1 MAAGGHRA
9 ILIGLGVGA
18 TTGLLANVLGR
29 VTVGG
34 PADSN
39 GNGVDDR
46 VDWVAFNVGDTL
58 GQVFLRLMSMMVV
71 PLVLSAL
78 ALAVVGLGDVRRL
91 GRLGLRTLFWTATF
105 SITAVTIG
113 VLLVNVIRPG
123 EALSPER
130 RADLKAQYAE
140 RPATGDAGKAID
152 NARKAKTLR
161 DTLLDI
167 IPKNPLQEMV
177 GALDGSS
184 PGGGML
190 SVMFFA
196 IMLGLAATTSGDN
209 TRTLTGWLEGLYEVS
224 MTVIGWAMRLAPLG
238 AGGLVFA
245 VTARLGFD
253 ILASLGWF
261 VACVIGGLLIQQ
273 YGVYSLA
280 LLWSRAMSPVQFFLR
295 TLDAQIVAFSTS
307 SSSATL
313 PTAIRVANES
323 LKLPPTVSNFVLTVG
338 ATGNQNGTG
347 LFEGVVVLFLAQLFT
362 VDLSLGDQIRVVL
375 MSVLAGVGTA
385 GVPGGSIPLIVVLL
399 ESIGVPGAGIG
410 VVLGID
416 RILDM
421 SRTVVN
427 VTGDLAVATCVSAQE
442 ARAPVSGSHA
452 TAGSNGGSETEGT

>member
-1 MAAGGHRA
+1 MAEGGHRA
-9 ILIGLGVGA
+9 ILAGLGLGA
-18 TTGLLANVLGR
+18 AAGLTANILGR
-29 VTVGG
+29 VAIGG
-34 PADSN
+34 PNDGN
-39 GNGVDDR
+39 NNGVDDR
-46 VDWVAFNVGDTL
+46 VDWFAFTFGDTL
-58 GQVFLRLMSMMVV
+58 GQLFLRLMSMMVV
-71 PLVLSAL
+71 PLVVSAL

-105 SITAVTIG
+105 SVAAVTIG
-113 VLLVNVIRPG
+113 VLLVNLIRPG
-123 EALSPER
+123 ESLSIER
-130 RADLKAQYAE
+130 RASLKAQYTEGAV
-140 RPATGDAGKAID
+140 AGDAGKAVE
-152 NARKAKTLR
+152 NARKAKSLR

-190 SVMFFA
+190 AVMFFA
-196 IMLGLAATTSGDN
+196 LMVGMATASAGESAEGLTA
-209 TRTLTGWLEGLYEVS
+209 WLEGLYAVS
-224 MTVIGWAMRLAPLG
+224 MTLIGWAMRLAPVG

-245 VTARLGFD
+245 VTARLGFE
-253 ILASLGWF
+253 ILTTLGWF
-261 VACVIGGLLIQQ
+261 VLCVIGGLLIQQ
-273 YGVYSLA
+273 FVVYSLA
-280 LLWSRAMSPVQFFLR
+280 LSWSGAMSPRQFFLR

-313 PTAIRVANES
+313 PTAIRVANDS
-323 LKLPPTVSNFVLTVG
+323 LELPPHVSNFVLTVG

-347 LFEGVVVLFLAQLFT
+347 LFEGVVVLFLAQLFS

-416 RILDM
+416 RLLDM

-427 VTGDLAVATCVSAQE
+427 VTGDLAVAACVSAGE
-442 ARAPVSGSHA
+442 PATLPSDTTPPEIPSHE
-452 TAGSNGGSETEGT
+452 S

>member
-9 ILIGLGVGA
+9 ILIGLGLGA
-18 TTGLLANVLGR
+18 TSGLLANALGR
-29 VTVGG
+29 VATGG

-39 GNGVDDR
+39 SNGIDDR
-46 VDWVAFNVGDTL
+46 VDWFAFTIGDTL

-105 SITAVTIG
+105 SIAAVTIG
-113 VLLVNVIRPG
+113 VVLVNVLRPG
-123 EALSPER
+123 ESLSVER
-130 RADLKAQYAE
+130 RADLKAQYAD
-140 RPATGDAGKAID
+140 RAATGDTGKAVE
-152 NARKAKTLR
+152 NARKAKSLR

-190 SVMFFA
+190 AVMFFA
-196 IMLGLAATTSGDN
+196 IMLGLAVVSSGEEA
-209 TRTLTGWLEGLYEVS
+209 RTLTAWLEGLYEVS
-224 MTVIGWAMRLAPLG
+224 MTIIRWAMRLAPLG

-245 VTARLGFD
+245 VTARLGMD

-261 VACVIGGLLIQQ
+261 VACVLGGLLIQQ
-273 YGVYSLA
+273 YVVYSLA
-280 LLWSRAMSPVQFFLR
+280 LVWSGAMSPRRFFSG
-295 TLDAQIVAFSTS
+295 TLEAQVVAFSTS

-313 PTAIRVANES
+313 PTAIRVANDS
-323 LKLPPTVSNFVLTVG
+323 LKLPPTTSNFVLTVG

-347 LFEGVVVLFLAQLFT
+347 LFEGVVVLFLAQLFAIE
-362 VDLSLGDQIRVVL
+362 LSIADQVRVVL

-416 RILDM
+416 RLLDM

-427 VTGDLAVATCVSAQE
+427 VTGDLAVAACVSAGEPTPSSPQNV
-442 ARAPVSGSHA
+442 PLDPTSS
-452 TAGSNGGSETEGT
+452 TAE